1 MRRTRAQRRLIGL
14 RSSQL
19 AVQTLSAICILVPG
33 AAALKN
39 PCYYSDGA
47 RSVIRWMYFLRGLF
61 AMLSLAIKLTDV
73 RNLFKLS
80 ACAARPGCWLVHLEL
95 VGVGTCCGVARMF
108 LWLTRPAMLLC
119 ILNSSPVSLA
129 RPIPLLMPYRLYRTH
144 HAHPHIDQ

>member
-1 MRRTRAQRRLIGL
+1 M
-14 RSSQL
+14 
-19 AVQTLSAICILVPG
+19 QTLSAICILVPG

-80 ACAARPGCWLVHLEL
+80 ASAARPGCWLVNLEL
-95 VGVGTCCGVARMF
+95 VGVGTCCGVARML
-108 LWLTRPAMLLC
+108 LWRAWPAMRLC
-119 ILNSSPVSLA
+119 VVSSSPVSLA
-129 RPIPLLMPYRLYRTH
+129 RLIPPLMPCRLYRTH
-144 HAHPHIDQ
+144 LAHSHMCQ